1 MSSYQTEREQLKE
14 ILSNKEYQVYYED
27 NRSFIE
33 KIWDRIK
40 EWLGDI
46 LSKVFESFDPS
57 TTVGNSII
65 TVIVLVILLAV
76 VIGIVAIVMT
86 VTRRKRLKNH
96 QPFASSNQLEWGYQE
111 HLDVAKQYASEEA
124 YRLATR
130 HQFLAFLL
138 LLNEKSLLTA
148 KLWKTNWDYY
158 DELKQSKHALAQDF
172 YQLALFFDKSAYG
185 EQQITQ
191 EDYQNYQ
198 AKITDWID
206 FIARNNHSD
215 KEIGER

>member
-1 MSSYQTEREQLKE
+1 MSSYQKEREQLIE
-14 ILSNKEYQVYYED
+14 ILSKREYQIYYED
-27 NRSFIE
+27 NRSFVE
-33 KIWDRIK
+33 KSWDAIR
-40 EWLGDI
+40 EWLADI

-65 TVIVLVILLAV
+65 TVVLIVILLAV
-76 VIGIVAIVMT
+76 AIGIVAIIMT

-96 QPFASSNQLEWGYQE
+96 QPFASSNQLQWGYQE
-111 HLDVAKQYASEEA
+111 HLNVAKQYASEEE

-138 LLNEKSLLTA
+138 LLNDKSLLTA

-158 DELKQSKHALAQDF
+158 DELKQTEHALAQDF
-172 YQLALFFDKSAYG
+172 YQLALFFDRSTYG
-185 EQQITQ
+185 EQQITA
-191 EDYQNYQ
+191 EDYQQYQ
-198 AKITDWID
+198 AKILDWINS
-206 FIARNNHSD
+206 IAQNHPFD